1 MNRKI
6 FTLNFICRLS
16 ELERRPS
23 STSTDHSIRH
33 GHSFRH
39 HHDTRNN
46 SLGYDHPPRRHDHY
60 NSLGHDHPR
69 RQDHFNSRRYD
80 HSSRYDYSS
89 RTLTSLD
96 TPTRQYAS
104 LDNESYS
111 YSGFYAGGVSLPRF
125 KPSRFSYKSP
135 NHYYPYGDYSLPPDL
150 SNGHR
155 QHRRR
160 REHADRIECVRVKAG
175 EIRKDR
181 ARPSS
186 VRSASIRHS
195 KSSDDNNSIQ
205 IDLKSLCDTSL
216 SSRLGGSGSGGGTAG
231 LFPPSVTNSSE
242 GISRLPSQ
250 SFSEPCTPF
259 YETPERRNGPPP
271 ARGKNGTANP
281 PLQTPANSKN
291 LNVAFSKNDSKVW
304 LSVDSPE
311 TGPLKSAAAAAKK
324 TAIVTNK
331 TRTCRTKGE
340 TVLKSK
346 TKKSDNDRDT
356 WIS

>member
-1 MNRKI
+1 MEINTKFLI
-6 FTLNFICRLS
+6 FTSIFICRLS
-16 ELERRPS
+16 EVERRPS
-23 STSTDHSIRH
+23 TNSTGHSISH
-33 GHSFRH
+33 DHSFRH
-39 HHDTRNN
+39 HNSSRNN
-46 SLGYDHPPRRHDHY
+46 SLGYDPPRRHDHY
-60 NSLGHDHPR
+60 NSLGNDHQRRHHDHCNSLGYDHQRRHHDHYNSLGYDHQRRHDHYSPR
-69 RQDHFNSRRYD
+69 RND

-89 RTLTSLD
+89 RTLNSLD

-104 LDNESYS
+104 LDNESTG
-111 YSGFYAGGVSLPRF
+111 YSGFYSGGVGLPRF

-135 NHYYPYGDYSLPPDL
+135 THYYPYGDYSLPPDL

-181 ARPSS
+181 VRPSS

-216 SSRLGGSGSGGGTAG
+216 SSRLGGGNGG
-231 LFPPSVTNSSE
+231 LFPSTATTSSE

-259 YETPERRNGPPP
+259 YETPERRNGPPRTP
-271 ARGKNGTANP
+271 GKNGASNP
-281 PLQTPANSKN
+281 PLSTPANSKN

-311 TGPLKSAAAAAKK
+311 TGKLKSAAA
-324 TAIVTNK
+324 
-331 TRTCRTKGE
+331 
-340 TVLKSK
+340 
-346 TKKSDNDRDT
+346 
-356 WIS
+356 